1 MRKEI
6 VTYTL
11 KFSSK
16 KAFSKTVEKDIL
28 QGGIYVA
35 SSVLPA
41 LNQNVKLK
49 LFVEDIKQPIE
60 LYGRVVRVV
69 DEETSRR
76 TKEKIGFAVHI
87 ENMSEELKNELLKIV
102 KGFEERKLKIHGRR
116 RSPRKKV
123 DIPVDIVYRGTPF
136 PGKITEISLYGA
148 YVSIKGIM
156 AEEGERVEVI
166 FKGNGFEGERVKAK
180 VVYYFSP
187 ERASSFGKD
196 EGMGVEFENLSENLY
211 LIIYSIFENKK

>member
-6 VTYTL
+6 VTYNI

-16 KAFSKTVEKDIL
+16 EALSKTIERDVL

-49 LFVEDIKQPIE
+49 LFVEDLKQPIE

-69 DEETSRR
+69 NEETARR
-76 TKEKIGFAVHI
+76 TVGRVGFAVHI
-87 ENMSEELKNELLKIV
+87 ENMSNELRDELLKIV
-102 KGFEERKLKIHGRR
+102 RGFEERKLKIHGRR

-123 DIPVDIVYRGTPF
+123 DITVDVIYRDRAF
-136 PGKITEISLYGA
+136 IGKIDEISLYGA
-148 YVSIKGIM
+148 YLSVKGIM
-156 AEEGERVEVI
+156 VEEGEKIGVVFRKKEVEGERVT
-166 FKGNGFEGERVKAK
+166 AK
-180 VVYYFSP
+180 VVYYFS
-187 ERASSFGKD
+187 EDRASSFGKE
-196 EGMGVEFENLSENLY
+196 EGMGIEFEDLSEKLY
-211 LIIYSIFENKK
+211 YFIYSIFENKK